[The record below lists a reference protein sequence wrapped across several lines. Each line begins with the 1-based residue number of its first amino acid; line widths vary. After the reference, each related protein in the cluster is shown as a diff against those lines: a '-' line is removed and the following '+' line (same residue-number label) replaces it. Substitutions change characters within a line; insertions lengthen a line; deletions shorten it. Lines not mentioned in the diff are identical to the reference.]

1 MKCPFCGHLEDK
13 VVDSRLS
20 TDGEAI
26 RRRRECE
33 KCGKRFTS
41 YERVEEIMPM
51 VVKKDGRR
59 EPYDRQKVIGGL
71 KKACEKRPISIEV
84 LESVVDEIEKKLLDG
99 AQKEVSTSQ
108 IGEEMMKRLQDLD
121 KVAYVRFASVYRDF
135 KDIDEFVSELTELLG
150 PDKKSRSTGSEGQ
163 NKTGIKP

>member
-1 MKCPFCGHLEDK
+1 MKCPFCGHLEDR

-59 EPYDRQKVIGGL
+59 EPYDRQKVLGGL
-71 KKACEKRPISIEV
+71 KKACEKRPISIEM
-84 LESVVDEIEKKLLDG
+84 LENMVDEIEKKLLDG

-108 IGEEMMKRLQDLD
+108 IGEEMMRRLQELD

-150 PDKKSRSTGSEGQ
+150 PEKKKGQ

>member
-1 MKCPFCGHLEDK
+1 MKCPFCGHLDDK

-59 EPYDRQKVIGGL
+59 EPYDRQKVLGGL
-71 KKACEKRPISIEV
+71 KKACEKRPVSIET
-84 LESVVDEIEKKLLDG
+84 LEGTVDEIEKKLLEG

-108 IGEEMMKRLQDLD
+108 IGEEIMKRLQELD
-121 KVAYVRFASVYRDF
+121 KVAYVRFASVYREF
-135 KDIDEFVSELTELLG
+135 KDINEFVKELTELLG
-150 PDKKSRSTGSEGQ
+150 TEKKGRT
-163 NKTGIKP
+163 K

>member
-59 EPYDRQKVIGGL
+59 EPYDRQKVLGGL

-84 LESVVDEIEKKLLDG
+84 LENVVDEIEKKLLDG

-108 IGEEMMKRLQDLD
+108 IGEEMMKRLQDID

-150 PDKKSRSTGSEGQ
+150 TEKKSRPAGGEGQ